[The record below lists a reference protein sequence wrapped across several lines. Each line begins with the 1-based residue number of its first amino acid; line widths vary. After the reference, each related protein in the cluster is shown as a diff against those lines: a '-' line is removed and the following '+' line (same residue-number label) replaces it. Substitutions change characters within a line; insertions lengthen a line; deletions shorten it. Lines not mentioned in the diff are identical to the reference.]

1 MFLLRLINYKFHKI
15 LTTIMKM
22 LFVFSNQRDARNRI
36 CSNFQNKLT
45 SIYASMMINLQSRI
59 LHQNQLLL
67 HWMVKRANTMMMAP
81 EEKKHAIKTKF
92 YIAMNKTFTRKL
104 ISPQCSTFSLSLCQ
118 TILFCPRC
126 IFFSLPLFFHF
137 LCTQTFLLCFY
148 LILNSFVN

>member
-59 LHQNQLLL
+59 LHLNQFYCTEWLSVQIQWWWLLRKKNMQLKPNFTLQWIRHL
-67 HWMVKRANTMMMAP
+67 HGSSFHRNVR
-81 EEKKHAIKTKF
+81 H
-92 YIAMNKTFTRKL
+92 
-104 ISPQCSTFSLSLCQ
+104 SLSLSVPNDFV
-118 TILFCPRC
+118 LFAMH
-126 IFFSLPLFFHF
+126 FFFFTSFFPFFVYTDFSPLFLSH
-137 LCTQTFLLCFY
+137 
-148 LILNSFVN
+148 S